1 MQTIQLKNAVTVFT
15 PLIEEQ
21 QVLSMGIEELE
32 KIAGVHHYIF
42 VFSGPWGGEGWV
54 AHLSAH

>member
-42 VFSGPWGGEGWV
+42 VFSGPWGRRLGC
-54 AHLSAH
+54 ASFSA